1 MARDRSAR
9 SGEAQWQAAGNV
21 HCVRQ
26 MQTLG
31 MVAFLEQAQPMLE
44 EVLTAVTTTQY
55 SQCTVDCRLSS
66 VVSQQHCGNPQC
78 HSAQHALYSMHD
90 TTMRGAAP

>member
-1 MARDRSAR
+1 MRVGQQADDARQLV
-9 SGEAQWQAAGNV
+9 AQ
-21 HCVRQ
+21 
-26 MQTLG
+26 L
-31 MVAFLEQAQPMLE
+31 VAMHDHVELPMLE